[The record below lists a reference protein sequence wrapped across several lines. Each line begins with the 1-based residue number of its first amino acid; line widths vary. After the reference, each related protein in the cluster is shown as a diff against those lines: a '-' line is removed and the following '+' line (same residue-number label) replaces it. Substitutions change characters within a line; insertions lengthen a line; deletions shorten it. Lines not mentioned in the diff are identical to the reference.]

1 MIGIT
6 RSTVQLRESS
16 FQEHKEKAIKESS
29 AASSSAGLCM
39 EEARK
44 KLKEIEEGLW
54 HCGLD

>member
-1 MIGIT
+1 
-6 RSTVQLRESS
+6 VQLRESS